1 MIPVIL
7 RNFLSLA
14 FGRFTALAI
23 GALVTFVLARALGVE
38 SYGEFIAAL
47 ASAEL
52 FAAFLDLGLSRILVK
67 EGSADRRRV
76 GGHLAN
82 ILLIKSLLSAA
93 VLLLVH
99 LIALRMGWMSPLYQL
114 TMLLMLCKVADSFGI
129 MFDGVF
135 QVFQRMEFSAII
147 LVTGRVF
154 LLISVLAG
162 WVSGRGILYF
172 GWLYFLISALTA
184 MATVLIAS
192 RHFASPVSGMIPLR
206 ETVGRE
212 GIFFAISSILYMVN
226 SRVDMLVLREW
237 ASPEALGLYACAIRL
252 TLVFQILPLVLQA
265 AVLPV
270 LFDYGRNQRERLPGF
285 YRDYLR
291 RSLLLSLFPLLL
303 LGLFPQELMATLF
316 GENYLPAAEWL
327 KWLALLV
334 PLRFLSLAPGNL
346 LTALD
351 RQWERT
357 LCVVAG
363 VTLTLFLMFWRVPAG
378 GVGSVIVALISGE
391 ALMATLCLLA
401 AFRQG
406 YGVDLKMLARVIVAS
421 AVSALLLSGVQRIL
435 DPGFLGA
442 IFLLPLLLIP
452 SILLSRAASL
462 RELKEIVRRPTS

>member
-1 MIPVIL
+1 VIL

-67 EGSADRRRV
+67 EGSVDRKRV

-99 LIALRMGWMSPLYQL
+99 LLALRMGWMSPLYQL

-135 QVFQRMEFSAII
+135 QVFQRMEYSAII

-192 RHFASPVSGMIPLR
+192 RRFASPKSGMISLR

-237 ASPEALGLYACAIRL
+237 ASPEALGLYASAIRL
-252 TLVFQILPLVLQA
+252 ALVFQILPMVLQA

-303 LGLFPQELMATLF
+303 LGLFPQELIGTLF
-316 GENYLPAAEWL
+316 GENYLPAAGWL
-327 KWLALLV
+327 KWLALLL

-351 RQWERT
+351 RQRERT
-357 LCVVAG
+357 LCVSSGVA
-363 VTLTLFLMFWRVPAG
+363 LTLFLMFWRVPAG

-391 ALMATLCLLA
+391 ALMAALCLLA

-406 YGVDLKMLARVIVAS
+406 YGVDLKMLARVLVAL

-442 IFLLPLLLIP
+442 IFLLPLLVIP

-462 RELKEIVRRPTS
+462 QELREIVRRPTP